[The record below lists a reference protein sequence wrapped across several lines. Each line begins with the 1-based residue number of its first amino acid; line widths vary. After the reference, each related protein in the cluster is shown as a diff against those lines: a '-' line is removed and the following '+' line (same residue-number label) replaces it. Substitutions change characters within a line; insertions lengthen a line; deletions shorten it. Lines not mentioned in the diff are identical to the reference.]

1 MTLRIP
7 PVLIL
12 ACFGVLA
19 WLSSILIPSFGL
31 GLGVT
36 GKVVGTVC
44 LVSGTAVLIMALS
57 SFKRAS
63 TTVDP
68 INPENAAVLVTAGIY
83 QFTRNPMYLAF
94 ALQLTGLAI
103 YSNNILALMMPA
115 LFVFTLNKLQIL
127 PEEQVLRQKF
137 GDQYERYCRRTGRW
151 LTFRRRRNLAEDAL
165 SMAAPKSDPD
175 FRHPVPC
182 SERQVGRPHRTR
194 IVTHSHGLIKEQD
207 KDNER

>member
-94 ALQLTGLAI
+94 ALQLTGIAI

-115 LFVFTLNKLQIL
+115 LFVFTLSKLQIL

-151 LTFRRRRNLAEDAL
+151 LTFRRRRKLAEDAL

>member
-151 LTFRRRRNLAEDAL
+151 LTFRRRRKLAEDAL

-194 IVTHSHGLIKEQD
+194 IAIHSQGLIKAQD

>member
-151 LTFRRRRNLAEDAL
+151 LTFRRRRNLAKDAL

-175 FRHPVPC
+175 FRHPDPYA
-182 SERQVGRPHRTR
+182 ERQVGRPHRTR
-194 IVTHSHGLIKEQD
+194 IAIHSQGLIKAQD

>member
-36 GKVVGTVC
+36 AKVVGTVC

-151 LTFRRRRNLAEDAL
+151 LTFRRRRKLAEDAL

-175 FRHPVPC
+175 FRHPDPC

-194 IVTHSHGLIKEQD
+194 IVTHSQGLIKEQD

>member
-36 GKVVGTVC
+36 AKVVGTVC

-151 LTFRRRRNLAEDAL
+151 LTFRRRRKLAEDAL

-175 FRHPVPC
+175 FRHPDPC

-194 IVTHSHGLIKEQD
+194 IVTHS
-207 KDNER
+207 

>member
-31 GLGVT
+31 DLGVT

-68 INPENAAVLVTAGIY
+68 INPENAAVLVTTGIY

-115 LFVFTLNKLQIL
+115 FFVFTLNKLQIL

-175 FRHPVPC
+175 FRHQDPC
-182 SERQVGRPHRTR
+182 AERQMGRPHRTR
-194 IVTHSHGLIKEQD
+194 IATHSQGLIKEQY
-207 KDNER
+207 KDNAR